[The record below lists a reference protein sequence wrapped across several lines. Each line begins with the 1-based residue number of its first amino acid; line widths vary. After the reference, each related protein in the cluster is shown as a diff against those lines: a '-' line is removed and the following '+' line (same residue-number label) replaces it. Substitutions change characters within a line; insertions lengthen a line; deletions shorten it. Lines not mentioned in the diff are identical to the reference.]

1 MPIRNYIDTRLD
13 TERRE
18 ETRLVPFN
26 SEPAIEPLRSED
38 TLWSAFK
45 QGDEDA
51 FVQIYE
57 EYFVSLFRYGSQFTR
72 SRDIIQNA
80 IQDLF
85 IELRKKR
92 NKLSIAN
99 IRPYLFVSFRRK
111 LIDYLR
117 KHKENV
123 VYDSDLLDGYNFHLE
138 LSPEQKIIDS
148 QQELDNQSILSEAI
162 GTLPV
167 RQKEAVY
174 LYFFENQTYEEV
186 KQSMSLN
193 DVKSVRNL
201 IYKAKLSLRAKRSQN
216 LIFVQGIIGL
226 VF

>member
-201 IYKAKLSLRAKRSQN
+201 IYKAVKKLKSDLLSLVIVS
-216 LIFVQGIIGL
+216 LFY
-226 VF
+226 F

>member
-201 IYKAKLSLRAKRSQN
+201 IYKAVKKLKSDLLS
-216 LIFVQGIIGL
+216 I
-226 VF
+226 